1 MTRVD
6 DELVIKLSR
15 VWMATPALTHPRVES
30 ASWANPRLAVGSR
43 RENEFGKKTKVLMF
57 YSFAA
62 GSRDH
67 DWRTRARQGTRAIK
81 EKWKCP
87 DEKNLL
93 VKKNIL
99 FETLFEFDLS
109 FHSQCADMHNR
120 RKG

>member
-15 VWMATPALTHPRVES
+15 VWMATPALTHPRIES
-30 ASWANPRLAVGSR
+30 ASWANPRLVV
-43 RENEFGKKTKVLMF
+43 EIVGKKTKVLMF

-81 EKWKCP
+81 EKWKWLAQ
-87 DEKNLL
+87 EEHT
-93 VKKNIL
+93 I
-99 FETLFEFDLS
+99 
-109 FHSQCADMHNR
+109 
-120 RKG
+120 